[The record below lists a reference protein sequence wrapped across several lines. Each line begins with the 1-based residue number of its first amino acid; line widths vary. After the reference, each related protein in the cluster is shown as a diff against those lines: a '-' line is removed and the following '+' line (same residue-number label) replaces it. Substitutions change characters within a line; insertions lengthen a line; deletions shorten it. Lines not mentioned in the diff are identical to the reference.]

1 MKADTPII
9 KAEQFVHT
17 LANGQYF
24 FEVLIWMGL
33 SSFVSIMI
41 WVLLKKT
48 IFSKKKF
55 ATQKGYSCSTY
66 FNNKN

>member
-1 MKADTPII
+1 MQTDTPII

-17 LANGQYF
+17 LVNGQYF

-33 SSFVSIMI
+33 GSFVSIMI

-48 IFSKKKF
+48 IFNEKKF
-55 ATQKGYSCSTY
+55 ATQK
-66 FNNKN
+66 